1 MFKFLAFLLINEYGL
16 ENISRELKPSALL
29 TLSPTE
35 NSELK

>member
-1 MFKFLAFLLINEYGL
+1 MFKFLAFLFINKYGL
-16 ENISRELKPSALL
+16 ENISRELKPSAL